1 MDSQPPAMRHH
12 LRDYLAGKMTLD
24 DLKERLIDATWDREA
39 VDTSPDQQLAYDV
52 ELVLAEASSGYLT
65 PDELR
70 SDLQA
75 LLDRASV
82 VATA

>member
-1 MDSQPPAMRHH
+1 MDSQPPAMHHH
-12 LRDYLAGKMTLD
+12 LRDYFAGKMTLVN
-24 DLKERLIDATWDREA
+24 LKERLIDTTWDREA
-39 VDTSPDQQLAYDV
+39 GDTSPDQQLAYDV

-75 LLDRASV
+75 LLDRASLG
-82 VATA
+82 APA

>member
-1 MDSQPPAMRHH
+1 MDSKPPPMHH
-12 LRDYLAGKMTLD
+12 QLRDYLVGMIPLD
-24 DLKERLIDATWDREA
+24 DPKERLIDTTWDREA
-39 VDTSPDQQLAYDV
+39 VEPSPNQQLAYDV

-82 VATA
+82 AAPA

>member
-1 MDSQPPAMRHH
+1 MDSQPPAMHHH
-12 LRDYLAGKMTLD
+12 LRDYLAGRLPLD
-24 DLKERLIDATWDREA
+24 ELKERLVDATWDREA
-39 VDTSPDQQLAYDV
+39 VDPSHDQQLAYDI
-52 ELVLAEASSGYLT
+52 EPVLAEASSGRLT

-82 VATA
+82 TAPA